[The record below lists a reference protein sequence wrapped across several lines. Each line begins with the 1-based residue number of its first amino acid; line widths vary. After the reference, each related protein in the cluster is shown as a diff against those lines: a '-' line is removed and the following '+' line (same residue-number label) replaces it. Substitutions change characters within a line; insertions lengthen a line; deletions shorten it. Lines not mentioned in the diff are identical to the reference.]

1 MNKAVCGRFDHD
13 QYQLHMKQLDN
24 LRQTTSV
31 AEYHAKFEQLAHSV
45 MLYNPSYD
53 DTFLVVRFLS
63 GLKDEISAPIALHHP
78 KDVDTARPLLY
89 CRKKSWSPKDGILI
103 SNMIIK
109 TLLGLAARFSAWD
122 KAKPSAR
129 KDEGKNLDKQQ
140 GEDKLAALLAHRK
153 ANGLC
158 FTCGEK
164 WTGKS
169 HKCPDQVSIHVL
181 MEVLQTMQDDS
192 SSDSEDSDKS
202 AETFEECVLPI
213 HAIPQ
218 PAQPLKRKRTM
229 RLRGWRGKQDLPILL
244 DSSSAG
250 TFVSEVVA
258 QQCQSQMQDTNSSQ
272 FTTADGSPLFL
283 IR

>member
-1 MNKAVCGRFDHD
+1 
-13 QYQLHMKQLDN
+13 
-24 LRQTTSV
+24 
-31 AEYHAKFEQLAHSV
+31 
-45 MLYNPSYD
+45 
-53 DTFLVVRFLS
+53 
-63 GLKDEISAPIALHHP
+63 
-78 KDVDTARPLLY
+78 
-89 CRKKSWSPKDGILI
+89 
-103 SNMIIK
+103 
-109 TLLGLAARFSAWD
+109 
-122 KAKPSAR
+122 
-129 KDEGKNLDKQQ
+129 
-140 GEDKLAALLAHRK
+140 
-153 ANGLC
+153 
-158 FTCGEK
+158 
-164 WTGKS
+164 
-169 HKCPDQVSIHVL
+169 

-272 FTTADGSPLFL
+272 FTTADGSPIISDKIIIGFQWFIQGHYFSYDTRVLPLKCFDMIIGADWL
-283 IR
+283 EDHSLTWIHWKKKVMRCPFNGTTVKLHGITDNTSSCKAISVRKLNGILRNHSFTLC